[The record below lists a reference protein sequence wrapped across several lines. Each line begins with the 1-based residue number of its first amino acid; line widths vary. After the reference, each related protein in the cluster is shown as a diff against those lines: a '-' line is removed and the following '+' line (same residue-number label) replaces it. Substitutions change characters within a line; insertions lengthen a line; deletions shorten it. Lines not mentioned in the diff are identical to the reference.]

1 MATLYLIRHG
11 QASLG
16 AADYDQLSPLGEQQC
31 RRLGEYFGARGRR
44 FGLVLRGTLRRHEQ
58 SLAAIAQGLGS
69 GAELPAALAMPGLN
83 EYDSRALVQAVHPQP
98 LGAIRTPEDRRQHFR
113 LLRQG
118 LAAWINGQTQPIG
131 MPSHADFS
139 AGVLAALDHVRQAAA
154 DGDGLGD
161 VLLVSSGGPIAN
173 AVTQVLGMPALGAI
187 ELNLQLRNT
196 AITEFDV
203 NPRRHALKAFNH
215 LPHLDD
221 AQAADWITYA

>member
-31 RRLGEYFGARGRR
+31 RRLGEYFGERGRR

-58 SLAAIAQGLGS
+58 SLAAIVQGLGS
-69 GAELPAALAMPGLN
+69 DTVPPAALAMPGLN
-83 EYDSRALVQAVHPQP
+83 EYDSRALVEAVHPQP
-98 LGAIRTPEDRRQHFR
+98 LGTIRTAEDRRQHFR

-118 LAAWINGQTQPIG
+118 LAAWISGQTQPIG
-131 MPSHADFS
+131 MPSYAAFS
-139 AGVLAALDHVRQAAA
+139 AGVLVALDQVRQATA
-154 DGDGLGD
+154 DANSD

-187 ELNLQLRNT
+187 ELNLQLRNS

-203 NPRRHALKAFNH
+203 NPKRHALKAFNH

-221 AQAADWITYA
+221 AQAANWITYA